1 MSKLSLAFVAVLFLA
16 LPATSSAVSY
26 CSKDF
31 YSDATYTNLVGGR
44 TTNCQGQTYS
54 WGVVTAF
61 KLVGCEPCGGGAVS
75 LSTQSSGTVKPLDI
89 APAACLTPVR

>member
-1 MSKLSLAFVAVLFLA
+1 MSKLSLAFLAVLFLVV
-16 LPATSSAVSY
+16 PAISPAASY
-26 CSKDF
+26 CEKDF

-61 KLVGCEPCGGGAVS
+61 KLAGCEPCGGATVS
-75 LSTQSSGTVKPLDI
+75 LSTQQSGTEKPLDL
-89 APAACLTPVR
+89 ALASCTAPVR